1 MGEEIDPAAE
11 FLQREQSVLAEL
23 DDNFKEEKV
32 SNGIG
37 ESNGLSESNSKS
49 PINENGFSNISQPIQ
64 PEPEKI
70 RIWREEH
77 EKLLKIKDENEAER
91 EKELREQ
98 ARKELEDW
106 YERYKQQL
114 SKSKQTNRNA
124 EKEFIADRNDAEGD
138 KNENWEKISKMCD
151 FSNNTKVSRNVK
163 DTSRLRTILLQL
175 KQTQSAN

>member
-1 MGEEIDPAAE
+1 MTEEVDPAAD
-11 FLQREQSVLAEL
+11 FLAREQSVLAEL
-23 DDNFKEEKV
+23 DDNFKEQKV
-32 SNGIG
+32 NGIG
-37 ESNGLSESNSKS
+37 EENGLDESDSQSKSPVNENGLSHN
-49 PINENGFSNISQPIQ
+49 QPPQ
-64 PEPEKI
+64 PKPEKI

-77 EKLLKIKDENEAER
+77 QKLLKIKDENETEK

-98 ARKELEDW
+98 AKKELADW

-114 SKSKQTNRNA
+114 SKSKQSNRNA

-151 FSNNTKVSRNVK
+151 FSNTKVSRNLK

-175 KQTQSAN
+175 KQNQSTN